1 MREHD
6 FEPIRGLPAEL
17 PEGETLLW
25 QGRPSARRLACD
37 AFHIR
42 AVAGY
47 FALMMAWG
55 AASGLT
61 HGAKP
66 GALMATEAAAIPIAL
81 VGLGLLAALAFLNS
95 RTTVYTITSK
105 RVVLRF
111 GAGFSK
117 AINIPFT
124 VIQGAALKTYAD
136 GSGDLALQLKAPNKI
151 ALMQLWPHARPNRFS
166 QPEPALRSIA
176 DVRVAGETLARAM
189 AETMV
194 LAAGE
199 TVVAAPTPARTGPRL
214 AGPVAA

>member
-1 MREHD
+1 VREHD